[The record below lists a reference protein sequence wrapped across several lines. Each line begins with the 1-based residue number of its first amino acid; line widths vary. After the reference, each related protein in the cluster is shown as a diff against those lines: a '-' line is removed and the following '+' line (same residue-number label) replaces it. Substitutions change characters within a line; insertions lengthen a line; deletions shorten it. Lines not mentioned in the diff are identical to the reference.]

1 MFKVNNSGLPS
12 EDGPQHNIFMKKS
25 FSLSPMTPVEQPK
38 PVQQFSQPTSSIP
51 VVAPVQV
58 QPPQPRTRAQSTPQQ
73 VQPVQ
78 PQTQSTNFQND
89 MEAFIQLILE
99 HPQYQDLFR
108 GFPGPEGPTGPTGP
122 QGLCGEKGDTG
133 DEGYEGVQGEP
144 GLQGEMG
151 QMGPMG
157 PTGPAGELNLEDG
170 LDLGSKPIYNLAEP
184 VNDSDAVTKKYV
196 DDLFERF
203 EAYIQGLKSESV

>member
-38 PVQQFSQPTSSIP
+38 PVQQFSQPSSNVPI
-51 VVAPVQV
+51 ATPVQI
-58 QPPQPRTRAQSTPQQ
+58 QEPTRPRSHSVPQQ
-73 VQPVQ
+73 VIQ

-108 GFPGPEGPTGPTGP
+108 GIPGVEGPPGPTGP
-122 QGLCGEKGDTG
+122 QGIRGEKGETG
-133 DEGYEGVQGEP
+133 EEGIEGVQGEP

-151 QMGPMG
+151 PMGPMG
-157 PTGPAGELNLEDG
+157 PTGPPGELNIEDG
-170 LDLGSKPIYNLAEP
+170 LDLGLKPIYNLADT

-203 EAYIQGLKSESV
+203 ETYIQSLKTESV

>member
-12 EDGPQHNIFMKKS
+12 EDGPQYNIFMNKS
-25 FSLSPMTPVEQPK
+25 FSLAPMTPIEQPK
-38 PVQQFSQPTSSIP
+38 PIQQFSQPRPTNVIVDIEQTQTRTRAHSVP
-51 VVAPVQV
+51 QL
-58 QPPQPRTRAQSTPQQ
+58 PPQPQI
-73 VQPVQ
+73 Q

-108 GFPGPEGPTGPTGP
+108 GIPGPQGPVGPTGP
-122 QGLCGEKGDTG
+122 QGLSGEKGEQG
-133 DEGYEGVQGEP
+133 VEGVEGVEGVPGIQGP
-144 GLQGEMG
+144 I
-151 QMGPMG
+151 GPMG
-157 PTGPAGELNLEDG
+157 PPGPPGELLIENG
-170 LDLGSKPIYNLAEP
+170 LDLGAKPIYNLGEP

-203 EAYIQGLKSESV
+203 ETYLQNFKSESV